1 MYWWRVR
8 CLDEDGNALGV
19 WSEARRMEMPVDGWE
34 TGLFGDSISHGGGR
48 MSFSPSDALY
58 NLGFYLDE
66 STVNLAQ
73 SGDTSRRMAE
83 RFEADVLPFRLR
95 YLLIM
100 GGTNSLRG
108 GEDPEAVIGDLRY
121 IGDKCRKMGSSRFIS
136 LWHQSIRTILNVIS
150 MKTRHPI
157 GKSAFLR

>member
-1 MYWWRVR
+1 MEIYDDFPRTGVYWWRVR

-58 NLGFYLDE
+58 NLVSYLDE
-66 STVNLAQ
+66 PAVNLAQ

-100 GGTNSLRG
+100 GGTNSLR
-108 GEDPEAVIGDLRY
+108 
-121 IGDKCRKMGSSRFIS
+121 
-136 LWHQSIRTILNVIS
+136 
-150 MKTRHPI
+150 
-157 GKSAFLR
+157 